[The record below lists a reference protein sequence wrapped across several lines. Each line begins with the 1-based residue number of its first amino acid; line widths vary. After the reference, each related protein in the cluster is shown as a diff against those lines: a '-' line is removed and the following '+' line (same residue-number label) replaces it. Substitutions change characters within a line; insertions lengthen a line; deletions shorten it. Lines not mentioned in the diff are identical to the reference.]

1 MTHKLPTQILSLLN
15 AYASSASD
23 LSVPRI
29 TLLTPYY
36 AHTFREVL
44 ASPKFTPAS
53 LSRADFETLADSLS
67 FQLLSAVSYLHDRGI
82 AHRDINPNN
91 LVLSDGGRLVLI
103 DFGLAIEAGDEEQGN
118 MFFEV
123 GTG

>member
-1 MTHKLPTQILSLLN
+1 M
-15 AYASSASD
+15 
-23 LSVPRI
+23 
-29 TLLTPYY
+29 
-36 AHTFREVL
+36 L
-44 ASPKFTPAS
+44 ASPRFTPAS

-67 FQLLSAVSYLHDRGI
+67 FQLLAAVSYLHNRGI

-103 DFGLAIEAGDEEQGN
+103 DFGLAIEAGGEEQGS